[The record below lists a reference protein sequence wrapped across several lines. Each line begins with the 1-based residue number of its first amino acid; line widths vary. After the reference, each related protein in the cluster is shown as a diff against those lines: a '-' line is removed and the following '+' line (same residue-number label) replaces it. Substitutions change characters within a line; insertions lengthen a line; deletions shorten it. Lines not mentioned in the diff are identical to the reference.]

1 MTTKN
6 EVKWTHQLKAQGKN
20 FWRFWGQIFET
31 GKSGEKP
38 VFRRKKIKEVLIE
51 FRCLGG
57 QIVKN
62 IWKRKVEIDK
72 GFKMLSNL
80 R

>member
-1 MTTKN
+1 M
-6 EVKWTHQLKAQGKN
+6 
-20 FWRFWGQIFET
+20 
-31 GKSGEKP
+31 GKSGGKP
-38 VFRRKKIKEVLIE
+38 VFLRKKIKEVLIE